1 MVIVSV
7 AIQGLGAIA
16 GQASRLIS
24 KRPKWP
30 VVFVM
35 ALVLSGCDSSNNQ
48 VHKLSGWAQGTT
60 WHVSVWQS
68 GGLDVNALQQ
78 RIDAEFNRLDRSLSN
93 YRSDSDIERFNATET
108 TAPID
113 VGSEIVGLIEAAKQV
128 SQASQGCYDLTIK
141 PLFDLWGFSGQTLTP
156 PDPATLTQQLQH
168 IGFSKLETP
177 TPTQLRKTDPQIHV
191 DLSSIA
197 QGYSVGRIAAVVE
210 AAGIQNYLVEIGGE
224 LQTRGHKADGSPW
237 RIGVERP
244 LPGGRSVQK
253 ALTIRQDA
261 PVSVMTS
268 GTYRHYFDE
277 QGKRYSHVLDAR
289 TGKPVTH
296 NTVSVTVI
304 NDNPTLADAWSTALL
319 CLGREAGMPV
329 ANDNGIA
336 ALFITT
342 HNNQFEEAATYRWHS
357 MKTIEVH

>member
-7 AIQGLGAIA
+7 AIHGIDAIA
-16 GQASRLIS
+16 EQVFRLIS
-24 KRPKWP
+24 KSPKWP
-30 VVFVM
+30 VVLVM
-35 ALVLSGCDSSNNQ
+35 ALVLSGCDSSNQ
-48 VHKLSGWAQGTT
+48 VHKLRGSAQGTT

-68 GGLDVNALQQ
+68 EGLDVNALQQ
-78 RIDAEFNRLDRSLSN
+78 RIDTEFNRLDRSLSN

-108 TAPID
+108 TAP
-113 VGSEIVGLIEAAKQV
+113 VEVSSEIAELVQAAKRV

-156 PDPATLTQQLQH
+156 PGPATLTQQLQH
-168 IGFSKLETP
+168 IGSSKLEIP
-177 TPTQLRKTDPQIHV
+177 TPTQLRKIDPQVHV

-210 AAGIQNYLVEIGGE
+210 AAGIENYLVEIGGE
-224 LQTRGHKADGSPW
+224 LQTRGHKPDGSPW

-253 ALTIRQDA
+253 SLTIRQDA

-304 NDNPTLADAWSTALL
+304 NDNPTVADAWSTALL
-319 CLGREAGMPV
+319 CLGLEAGMAV
-329 ANDNGIA
+329 AEENDIA

-342 HNNQFEEAATYRWHS
+342 HNNQFEEAATHRWHS

>member
-7 AIQGLGAIA
+7 AIQRLDAIA

-24 KRPKWP
+24 KSPKWP
-30 VVFVM
+30 VVFVI
-35 ALVLSGCDSSNNQ
+35 ALVLSGCDSSNQ
-48 VHKLSGWAQGTT
+48 MHKLRGSAQGTT

-78 RIDAEFNRLDRSLSN
+78 RIDAEFSRLDRSLSN

-108 TAPID
+108 TAP
-113 VGSEIVGLIEAAKQV
+113 VEAGSEIVELVEAAKQV
-128 SQASQGCYDLTIK
+128 GQASQGCYDLTIK

-156 PDPATLTQQLQH
+156 PDPVTLTQQLQH

-177 TPTQLRKTDPQIHV
+177 TPTQLRKTDPQMHV

-210 AAGIQNYLVEIGGE
+210 SAGIQNYLVEIGGE
-224 LQTRGHKADGSPW
+224 LQTQGHKPDGSPW

-253 ALTIRQDA
+253 TLTIRQDA

-304 NDNPTLADAWSTALL
+304 NDNPTAADAWSTALL

-329 ANDNGIA
+329 ANESGIA

-342 HNNQFEEAATYRWHS
+342 HNNRFEEAVSHRWRS
-357 MKTIEVH
+357 LKTIEVH

>member
-1 MVIVSV
+1 M
-7 AIQGLGAIA
+7 
-16 GQASRLIS
+16 R
-24 KRPKWP
+24 P
-30 VVFVM
+30 VVFILFVISL
-35 ALVLSGCDSSNNQ
+35 AACSQQDRVQTLSGS
-48 VHKLSGWAQGTT
+48 AQGTT
-60 WHVSVWQS
+60 WHVTVWQP
-68 GGLDVNALQQ
+68 GGVDVATLQT
-78 RIDAEFNRLDRSLSN
+78 RIQAEFDRLDRALSN
-93 YRSDSDIERFNATET
+93 YRTDSDIERFNAKKTI
-108 TAPID
+108 APIE
-113 VGSEIVGLIEAAKQV
+113 VGSEIVGLVEAAREI
-128 SQASQGCYDLTIK
+128 SQASRGCYDLTIK

-156 PDPATLTQQLQH
+156 PEPATLVQQLQH
-168 IGFSKLETP
+168 VGFSKLETP
-177 TPTQLRKTDPQIHV
+177 TPTQLRKTDPQVHV

-197 QGYSVGRIAAVVE
+197 QGYSVARIATVVE
-210 AAGIQNYLVEIGGE
+210 AAGVQNYLVEIGGE
-224 LQTRGHKADGSPW
+224 LQTRGHKPDGSPW

-289 TGKPVTH
+289 TGRPVTH
-296 NTVSVTVI
+296 HTVSVTVI

-319 CLGREAGMPV
+319 CLGREAGMTT
-329 ANDNGIA
+329 ADENGIA

-342 HNNQFEEAATYRWHS
+342 HNNQFEEAATHRWHS

>member
-7 AIQGLGAIA
+7 AIQRLDAIA

-24 KRPKWP
+24 KSLKWP
-30 VVFVM
+30 VVFVI
-35 ALVLSGCDSSNNQ
+35 ALVLIGCDSSNQ
-48 VHKLSGWAQGTT
+48 MHKLSGSAQGTT

-78 RIDAEFNRLDRSLSN
+78 RIDVEFNRLDRSLSN

-108 TAPID
+108 TAPVE
-113 VGSEIVGLIEAAKQV
+113 VGSEIVELVEAAKQV

-141 PLFDLWGFSGQTLTP
+141 PLFDLWGFSGQTLIP
-156 PDPATLTQQLQH
+156 PDPVTLTQQLQH
-168 IGFSKLETP
+168 ISFSKLVTP
-177 TPTQLRKTDPQIHV
+177 TPTQLRKTDPQLHV

-197 QGYSVGRIAAVVE
+197 QGYSVGRIATLVE

-224 LQTRGHKADGSPW
+224 LQTRGHKPDGSPW

-253 ALTIRQDA
+253 TLTIRQDA

-296 NTVSVTVI
+296 NTVSVI
-304 NDNPTLADAWSTALL
+304 NDNPTVADAWSTALL
-319 CLGREAGMPV
+319 CLGREAGIPI
-329 ANDNGIA
+329 ANENGIA

-342 HNNQFEEAATYRWHS
+342 HNNQFEEAATHRWHS